1 MAGYGPDSD
10 WRKKL
15 DADQKI
21 RQEKEDLAWKN
32 WEQTSSLANV
42 SSLLAQFNKTCPGD
56 YAAAGDIN
64 FKRSSLSLKLASNDK
79 KLPIPFSKASL
90 KSFKAAS
97 SLAPVGTRNSEEV
110 NLEARTSFQLL
121 PSEFTLSDAFQ
132 PLLDNVLSDVLAGLN
147 FPTNNC
153 YCYRDSCPQ
162 TFPNAASK
170 KEASYSHKLTANLYK
185 ALLYE
190 PGCFFKRHRDNARV
204 DDMFGK
210 NSFSHSV
217 LARPFN

>member
-15 DADQKI
+15 QKI
-21 RQEKEDLAWKN
+21 RQENEDLAWKN

-110 NLEARTSFQLL
+110 NLEARTSHQLL

-147 FPTNNC
+147 FPTN
-153 YCYRDSCPQ
+153 DS
-162 TFPNAASK
+162 TLSSTDK
-170 KEASYSHKLTANLYK
+170 VSYKHELTASLYK

-190 PGCFFKRHRDNARV
+190 PGCFFKRHRDNSRV
-204 DDMFGK
+204 DNMFGK
-210 NSFSHSV
+210 N
-217 LARPFN
+217 